1 MTLPTKPAVSEQW
14 LDGTGGRIFTRHWP
28 AEGTARASLVI
39 CHGVNSH
46 GGQYIRAAEDFSSR
60 GFAVTALDLRGRGKS
75 DGERFYAESIDD
87 YVSDLSLA
95 IDYARSRHP
104 ELPLYLL
111 GHSAGGV
118 TATTYALDHQDR
130 IAGLICESFAFRVFA
145 PNLALKLLEGASHI
159 APHAHVLRLKMEDF
173 SRDPDWV
180 SELEADP
187 LTQDE
192 VQPVATVAAFA
203 RAGER
208 FEREFARITLPVLIL
223 HGTADKA
230 TRPDGSQQF
239 FDEAGSSDK
248 TLKLYEGHYHD
259 LLNDFGKEDVID
271 DIAGWID
278 ERLGAGER
286 PARTSYGASEA
297 DGKMVVGDPSP
308 A

>member
-1 MTLPTKPAVSEQW
+1 MTFPIKPTVSEQW

-28 AEGTARASLVI
+28 AEGNPRASLVI

-46 GGQYIRAAEDFSSR
+46 GGQYIRAAEDFASR
-60 GFAVTALDLRGRGKS
+60 GFAVTTLDLRGRGKS
-75 DGERFYAESIDD
+75 DGERFYVESIDD
-87 YVSDLSLA
+87 YVSDVSLA
-95 IDYARSRHP
+95 IEHGRSLNS
-104 ELPLYLL
+104 ELPIYLL

-118 TATTYALDHQDR
+118 TSTTYALDYQDR

-145 PNLALKLLEGASHI
+145 PNFALKLLEGASHI

-187 LTQDE
+187 LTDDE

-208 FEREFARITLPVLIL
+208 FEREFPRITLPVLIL

-239 FDEAGSSDK
+239 FDEAGSTDK

-259 LLNDFGKEDVID
+259 LLNDFGKEDVIE
-271 DIAGWID
+271 DIAGWINT
-278 ERLGAGER
+278 RLG
-286 PARTSYGASEA
+286 
-297 DGKMVVGDPSP
+297 VGDRMAMPLPP
-308 A
+308 ATA